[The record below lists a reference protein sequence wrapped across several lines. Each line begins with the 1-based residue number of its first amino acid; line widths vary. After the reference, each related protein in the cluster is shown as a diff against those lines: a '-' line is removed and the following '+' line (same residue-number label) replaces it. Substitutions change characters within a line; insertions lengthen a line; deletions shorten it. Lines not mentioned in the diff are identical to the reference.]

1 MDRSSSMYKNT
12 SLQNALKLSCLST
25 KRLRA
30 VVVVGP
36 SVVTTVAGWSSRGR
50 RRRSSGGR
58 RRRRSSR
65 GRRRRHRSI
74 RLHVSPRRGHD
85 SVRRAIL
92 VVRVHRLT
100 LTQTLIRAHIFT
112 GWADLPRRT
121 IHLVDP
127 CLSAPRGIVAHAFA
141 VSEKC
146 GISARRRHRRRRRR
160 HRRRRRR
167 SSKGRRRRCPD
178 GPSVVRVVIPI
189 GGEVLWFSARVGA
202 VVESLVRRCQFAA
215 LFWSLFRAHLK

>member
-50 RRRSSGGR
+50 RRRSSGGI
-58 RRRRSSR
+58 
-65 GRRRRHRSI
+65 I

-112 GWADLPRRT
+112 GWAVLPRRT

-127 CLSAPRGIVAHAFA
+127 RLRTPRGIVAHAFA
-141 VSEKC
+141 VSESC
-146 GISARRRHRRRRRR
+146 GISARRRR

-167 SSKGRRRRCPD
+167 SSKGRRRR
-178 GPSVVRVVIPI
+178 
-189 GGEVLWFSARVGA
+189 
-202 VVESLVRRCQFAA
+202 
-215 LFWSLFRAHLK
+215 